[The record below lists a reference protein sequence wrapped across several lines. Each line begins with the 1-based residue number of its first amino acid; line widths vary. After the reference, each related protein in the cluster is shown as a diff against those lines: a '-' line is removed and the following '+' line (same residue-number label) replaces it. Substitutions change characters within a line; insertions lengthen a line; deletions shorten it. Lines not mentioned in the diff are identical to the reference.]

1 MADKDPSEFKFD
13 ARKENYNIVTV
24 TLEDI
29 LSNTLDKVHLDIF
42 ETTGET
48 VYLGPPPTVE
58 GLPRFVLLFSQW
70 STTPNDNLQEKLQRY
85 VQENI
90 YFYKPKQDDD

>member
-1 MADKDPSEFKFD
+1 MSKEKTVFKID
-13 ARKENYNIVTV
+13 AKRENQSIVTV
-24 TLEDI
+24 TLDSI

-58 GLPRFVLLFSQW
+58 GLPRFILLFSQW
-70 STTPNDNLQEKLQRY
+70 STTSNTNLQEKLQRY

-90 YFYKPKQDDD
+90 YFYKPPKDDH